1 MIISQP
7 TNHVSYTCTWAQ
19 THPSTSIRTASSEN
33 FKFPS
38 TLANAFDP
46 PVKSVSNRGTLQK
59 HFKGF
64 KKSDLLYPHCS
75 CFSVR
80 SCLLISLP
88 SLCNVRSI
96 FSISP
101 SVKKDDQNSS
111 HARCRVILWKDA
123 NIVPATTQHG
133 SRAGPQHHIASTSER

>member
-1 MIISQP
+1 MMSKPNQSCVV
-7 TNHVSYTCTWAQ
+7 HVYMAQ
-19 THPSTSIRTASSEN
+19 AHPPTSIRTASSEN
-33 FKFPS
+33 FPP

-46 PVKSVSNRGTLQK
+46 PVKSVSNAGTLQK

-88 SLCNVRSI
+88 SLCNVSSI

-111 HARCRVILWKDA
+111 HARCRVISWKDA
-123 NIVPATTQHG
+123 NIVPATIQHG
-133 SRAGPQHHIASTSER
+133 SRTGPQHHIASTSKR